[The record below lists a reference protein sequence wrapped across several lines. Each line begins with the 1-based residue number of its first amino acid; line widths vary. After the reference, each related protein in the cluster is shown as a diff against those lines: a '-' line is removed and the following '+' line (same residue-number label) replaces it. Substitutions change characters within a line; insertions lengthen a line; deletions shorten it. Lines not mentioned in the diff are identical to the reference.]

1 MASNTRGLRNKNIQR
16 TIDDARVNIPG
27 IKESIWQPLYD
38 YQAYGPAAAQTLSF
52 FQTPIGQGGKTLVDT
67 NMELAGQ
74 IPTAQNFSI
83 TGIQVELL
91 PGQLTTSAV
100 LTAFTDDL
108 YAFYKTG
115 ALILRIGSKEYVRQG
130 NLLKFPPVNE
140 LSIATSIGNLAG
152 QTNYGQASG
161 REFEVEEL
169 LLTSNQNFSVT
180 LQGLPALPS
189 GIAARLGVTL
199 NGYLFRNAQ

>member
-1 MASNTRGLRNKNIQR
+1 MNSRGLRNKNIQR
-16 TIDDARVNIPG
+16 TIDNARVNIPG
-27 IKESIWQPLYD
+27 VKESIWQPLYD

-74 IPTAQNFSI
+74 IPTAQNFAI
-83 TGIQVELL
+83 TGIQVELM
-91 PGQLTTSAV
+91 PGQLTTSPT

-108 YAFYKTG
+108 YTFYRTG

-130 NLLKFPPVNE
+130 NLMKFPPVNR
-140 LSIATSIGNLAG
+140 LNIDTGIGNLAG
-152 QTNYGQASG
+152 IVAYGQADG

>member
-1 MASNTRGLRNKNIQR
+1 MNSRGLRNKNIQR
-16 TIDDARVNIPG
+16 TIDNARVNIPNV
-27 IKESIWQPLYD
+27 KESIWQPLYD

-74 IPTAQNFSI
+74 IPTAQNFAI
-83 TGIQVELL
+83 TGIQVELM
-91 PGQLTTSAV
+91 PGQLTTSPT

-108 YAFYKTG
+108 YTFYRTG

-130 NLLKFPPVNE
+130 NLMKFPPVNR
-140 LSIATSIGNLAG
+140 LNIDTGIGNLAG
-152 QTNYGQASG
+152 IVAYGQADG